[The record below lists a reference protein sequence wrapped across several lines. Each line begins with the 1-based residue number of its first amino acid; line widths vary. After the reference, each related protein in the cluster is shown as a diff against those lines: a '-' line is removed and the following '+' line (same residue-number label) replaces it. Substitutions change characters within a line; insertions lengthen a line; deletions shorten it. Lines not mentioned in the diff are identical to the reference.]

1 MATDREGRAVFD
13 RAALVRTICRRR
25 IVYIPASVTRS
36 LMCTSSELA
45 NAQAS
50 SSKQSLRAMP
60 KGSQTLLCAFRPG
73 YFNVC
78 DLVAL
83 DQVTLMCVMACAF
96 EVRYC

>member
-1 MATDREGRAVFD
+1 MSKRGVILFEGIIATDREGRAAFD

-36 LMCTSSELA
+36 LMCTSAELA

-60 KGSQTLLCAFRPG
+60 KGSQTLLCAFRPR
-73 YFNVC
+73 YFNVYYV
-78 DLVAL
+78 LL
-83 DQVTLMCVMACAF
+83 L
-96 EVRYC
+96 